1 MTANDHATRSGNEMN
16 DDDEDDFELAR
27 RPISE
32 ARKLGRQIRTF
43 NWQGRTSETL
53 EVASECSSAKWRF
66 TSDGLI
72 ALRRTARMSETTFRR
87 LAAIGSDWRLSRMQP
102 LLPATISTLYEITKL
117 NNQTFDDA
125 IKAGIIHPEMRLAE
139 VKALQRPANPN
150 DKSIKRERED
160 PLELAH
166 FSDIATGVHH
176 HLIVSEDANPYR
188 LQLEEV
194 LAWLHTKLHV
204 RTTCYEFVIPE
215 ETNRYLCAQIEQV
228 LCWLQNRFDVQIY
241 LNKNSKLPQR
251 S

>member
-16 DDDEDDFELAR
+16 DDDEDDFEMPPR
-27 RPISE
+27 SISE
-32 ARKLGRQIRTF
+32 ARKLGRQLKAYG
-43 NWQGRTSETL
+43 WQGRTSGTL
-53 EVASECSSAKWRF
+53 EVAGQCSRATGDF
-66 TSDGLI
+66 TPCGLI
-72 ALRRTARMSETTFRR
+72 ALREAAGMSKATFRR
-87 LAAIGSDWRLSRMQP
+87 LAAIGGDWRLSRIEP

-166 FSDIATGVHH
+166 FSDIATGVRH
-176 HLIVSEDANPYR
+176 HLIVPEGANPYTR
-188 LQLEEV
+188 WQLEEV
-194 LAWLHTKLHV
+194 LSWLHTKLHV
-204 RTTCYEFVIPE
+204 RTTRYEFMITE

-228 LCWLQNRFDVQIY
+228 LCWLQNKFDVQIY
-241 LNKNSKLPQR
+241 LNKN
-251 S
+251 